1 MEMAVLLAMTD
12 AFERLLDQFYVDLIE
27 ARAEASTALGG
38 RDAAKPLERAKEKL
52 AACPATRHV
61 AEVVERAI
69 SALNAE
75 RQKEALELIDRA
87 LEELSGEVEELV
99 GCVWPP
105 P

>member
-1 MEMAVLLAMTD
+1 MARGAGKD
-12 AFERLLDQFYVDLIE
+12 SSAQ
-27 ARAEASTALGG
+27 G
-38 RDAAKPLERAKEKL
+38 
-52 AACPATRHV
+52 